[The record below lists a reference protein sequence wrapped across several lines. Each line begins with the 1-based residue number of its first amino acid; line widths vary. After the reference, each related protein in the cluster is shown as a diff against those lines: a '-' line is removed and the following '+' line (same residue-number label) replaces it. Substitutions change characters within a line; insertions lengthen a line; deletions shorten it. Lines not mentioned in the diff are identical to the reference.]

1 MSSTLLQLKIDPEL
15 KKVLKMIA
23 DYKGISVSSLPKMFL
38 TEHSR
43 QERLKM
49 LTENGMTIEQEME
62 ILRREDEAERGI
74 NVSPAFDN
82 AGDAINYLRSTTDE
96 D

>member
-1 MSSTLLQLKIDPEL
+1 MNSILLQLKIDPEL

-23 DYKGISVSSLPKMFL
+23 DYKGISVSSLAKMFL

-62 ILRREDEAERGI
+62 ILRREEEAEKGI
-74 NVSPAFDN
+74 NVVGPF
-82 AGDAINYLRSTTDE
+82 STAE
-96 D
+96 EMIKSLNSK